1 MTHPPEPLIEAYVR
15 HPQDLSTAQR
25 GAIAGHLAGCRA
37 CHEVGEFLRSFYLD
51 LEALQLKL
59 SPQVEQWLQ
68 EHSALAHKVKLY
80 PFKSQRERPRASDGY
95 TVVLAA
101 LTHEPPALRFQT
113 VATFTSAGQNVLLRI
128 LRDNASDCF
137 RLYLLADPQSRRA
150 HALVSIPALALH
162 VLTDE
167 KGRAAFALAAHLIPK
182 DWEAV
187 QIVLRFPVHDRRLHT
202 AALGQNAV
210 IIWEAAGHVIT
221 LAYAQGTLTLAARPQ
236 KTTTPACTF
245 VAIGAANGQVLGV
258 ALHDG
263 KAGLA
268 LAPLPETLTLR
279 FYC

>member
-1 MTHPPEPLIEAYVR
+1 MTHPPESRIEAYVR
-15 HPQDLSTAQR
+15 HPDGLSAAQR
-25 GAIAGHLAGCRA
+25 SAIAGHLAGCRA
-37 CHEVGEFLRSFYLD
+37 CHEIGEYLRSFYLE
-51 LEALQLKL
+51 LEALQHKTSL
-59 SPQVEQWLQ
+59 QVEQWLQ
-68 EHSALAHKVKLY
+68 KHSALGRQVVLH
-80 PFKSQRERPRASDGY
+80 PFRPQREVLHASDGY

-150 HALVSIPALALH
+150 HALVSFPALALE

-167 KGRAAFALAAHLIPK
+167 KGRAAFTLAAHAIPK

-187 QIVLRFPVHDRRLHT
+187 QIVLRFPVHDLQLHT
-202 AALGQNAV
+202 ATLGQNAV
-210 IIWEAAGHVIT
+210 VREEAAHVIT
-221 LAYAQGTLTLAARPQ
+221 LAHVQGILTLEALPQ
-236 KTTTPACTF
+236 KANTPVCCFA
-245 VAIGAANGQVLGV
+245 AITAANGQVLGV

-263 KAGLA
+263 KAVLA